1 MRDDVKDL
9 LENNMLISDLKD
21 DLCEILDIRERI
33 VYLRDLKDC
42 LDVLIEE
49 EFEIHFKTFEEEE

>member
-1 MRDDVKDL
+1 MREDVKDL

-49 EFEIHFKTFEEEE
+49 EFDNLLNDKEE

>member
-1 MRDDVKDL
+1 MREDVKDL
-9 LENNMLISDLKD
+9 LENNMLISDLRD

-49 EFEIHFKTFEEEE
+49 EFDNLLNDKEE